1 MARYECDLHTHSV
14 RSDGNDTVLELIDH
28 AAQAWLKVL
37 ALTDHDVRPPV
48 TVEVDGDLVDV
59 KAYAKQKGVSFI
71 GGIEYSC
78 DTDVDDVHIV
88 GLGCDFTQP
97 DFLAVEQAMAK
108 SKVDA
113 YRKLTEVLTQNGI
126 LVDWKDVL
134 RNADGSSRAEDAV
147 QRKHIF
153 ETIASKGYTK
163 TWQEAKLLVRDNP
176 DYNIRREKIDP
187 LEAIAIIRKS
197 GGVAILAHPHLID
210 AQIEKNGRVIDRE
223 TYIERLIEGGL
234 MGIEAAYPYDK
245 TSYKGTQTSE
255 EIRQSILRAY
265 GERLPVI
272 SGGSDYHADGKKGVT
287 NPRELGEG
295 GVTYDYFRA
304 NPLLSALI
312 K

>member
-14 RSDGNDTVLELIDH
+14 RSDGNDAVIELIDH
-28 AAQAWLKVL
+28 AASAGLRVL

-48 TVEVDGDLVDV
+48 EVEVDGETVDV

-88 GLGCDFTQP
+88 GLGCDFSMP
-97 DFLAVEQAMAK
+97 AFLAAEQAMAK

-113 YRKLTEVLTQNGI
+113 YRALTEVLAQNGI
-126 LVDWKDVL
+126 LVDWSDVL
-134 RNADGSSRAEDAV
+134 QNADGSSRPEDAV

-153 ETIASKGYTK
+153 ETIARKGYTK

-176 DYNIRREKIDP
+176 VYNIRREKIDP
-187 LEAIAIIRKS
+187 LDAIQIIRAA

-210 AQIEKNGRVIDRE
+210 ETVEKNGVKISRK
-223 TYIERLIEGGL
+223 TYIERLIAAGL

-245 TSYKGTQTSE
+245 TSYKGTQTNE
-255 EIRQSILRAY
+255 EIRASILREY
-265 GERLPVI
+265 GARLPVI

-295 GVTYDYFRA
+295 GVTHDYFRT
-304 NPLLSALI
+304 NPLLAALI
-312 K
+312 

>member
-14 RSDGNDTVLELIDH
+14 RSDGNDTVIELIDH
-28 AAQAWLKVL
+28 AALAGLRVL

-48 TVEVDGDLVDV
+48 EVEVDGETVDV

-88 GLGCDFTQP
+88 GLGCDFSMP
-97 DFLAVEQAMAK
+97 AFLAAEQAMAK

-113 YRKLTEVLTQNGI
+113 YRALTEVLAQNGI
-126 LVDWKDVL
+126 LVDWSDVL
-134 RNADGSSRAEDAV
+134 RNADGSSRPEDAV

-153 ETIASKGYTK
+153 ETIARKGYTK

-176 DYNIRREKIDP
+176 VYNIRREKIDP
-187 LEAIAIIRKS
+187 LDAIGIIRAA

-210 AQIEKNGRVIDRE
+210 ETVEKNGVKISRK
-223 TYIERLIEGGL
+223 TYIERLIAAGL

-245 TSYKGTQTSE
+245 TSYKGAQTNE
-255 EIRQSILRAY
+255 EIRASILREY
-265 GERLPVI
+265 GARLPVI
-272 SGGSDYHADGKKGVT
+272 SGGSDYHADAKKGVT

-295 GVTYDYFRA
+295 GVTFDYFRT
-304 NPLLSALI
+304 NPLLAALI
-312 K
+312 

>member
-14 RSDGNDTVLELIDH
+14 RSDGNDAVIELIDH
-28 AAQAWLKVL
+28 AASAGLRVL

-48 TVEVDGDLVDV
+48 EVEVDGETVDV

-88 GLGCDFTQP
+88 GLGCDFSMP
-97 DFLAVEQAMAK
+97 AFLAAEQAMAK

-113 YRKLTEVLTQNGI
+113 YRALTEVLAQNGI
-126 LVDWKDVL
+126 LVDWSDVL
-134 RNADGSSRAEDAV
+134 RNADGSSRPEDAV

-153 ETIASKGYTK
+153 ETIARKGYTK

-176 DYNIRREKIDP
+176 AYNIRREKIDP
-187 LEAIAIIRKS
+187 LDAIGIIRAA

-210 AQIEKNGRVIDRE
+210 ETVEKNGVKISRKD
-223 TYIERLIEGGL
+223 YIERLIAAGL

-245 TSYKGTQTSE
+245 TSYKGTQTNE
-255 EIRQSILRAY
+255 EIRASILREY
-265 GERLPVI
+265 GARLPVI
-272 SGGSDYHADGKKGVT
+272 SGGSDYHADAKKGVT

-295 GVTYDYFRA
+295 GVTFDFFRT
-304 NPLLSALI
+304 NPLLAALI
-312 K
+312 